1 MLYLSEYRAKLVW
14 KAAPKK
20 ALHLVYGWA
29 NTKSKEA
36 LPRAADVLCQPQG
49 HGNAALCLVLLAG
62 IPEMMPGAWAH
73 VSSFLEL
80 GSDGYRATVSAWFFA
95 F

>member
-1 MLYLSEYRAKLVW
+1 MLYLSDYRAKLVW

-29 NTKSKEA
+29 NMKSKEA

-49 HGNAALCLVLLAG
+49 HGSTALPGSAG
-62 IPEMMPGAWAH
+62 CHSRNDARSLGTQIQLPGM
-73 VSSFLEL
+73 
-80 GSDGYRATVSAWFFA
+80 GNDGYRATVTAWSFA